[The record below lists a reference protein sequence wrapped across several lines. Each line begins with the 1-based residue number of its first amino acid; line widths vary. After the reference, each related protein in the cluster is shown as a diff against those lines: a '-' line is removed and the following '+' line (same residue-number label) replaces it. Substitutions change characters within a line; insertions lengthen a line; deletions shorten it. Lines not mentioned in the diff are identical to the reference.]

1 MKWILLSDTN
11 QSVPSVFQYH
21 HICQND
27 NQTFCFYDENYL
39 CLCQEDHYRAEC
51 FILDI
56 EHDNCSKC
64 FSGGKCLQGDLKDSN
79 DFICFCPSCYEGH
92 RCEFSMQAFSFTL
105 DSLLVNYSKEV
116 KIVYV
121 SIVCL
126 LFIIGLFNNICSF
139 VTFKRPTPRKF
150 GVGNYLLIVSC
161 LNQIAL
167 FCLLFKFIE
176 ITIGI
181 IDVGSCKAI
190 SYSLSAM
197 TRSTYWLTS
206 WITVDRLLMILFPTS
221 SFVKNPRLSI
231 GISVLTLIIL
241 FVMHVH
247 EIIYYTIIEHVS
259 TGLSI
264 CVTNFDTK
272 LISNY
277 NRISTLIHYL
287 FPFFIQVIC
296 ITLLIVL
303 VARSR
308 MKTAGHRMTFGEVL
322 KKQFETQK
330 ELYVTPTIIILSGLP
345 QTILTFSFACTQ
357 LNDLQRHALL
367 CSYLLS
373 YGPQVLGFILYVL
386 PPTTYKKEFYSTFIG
401 KKFLKWMLSKKTN
414 KTTILKTKIK
424 A

>member
-1 MKWILLSDTN
+1 MPD
-11 QSVPSVFQYH
+11 
-21 HICQND
+21 
-27 NQTFCFYDENYL
+27 
-39 CLCQEDHYRAEC
+39 
-51 FILDI
+51 
-56 EHDNCSKC
+56 
-64 FSGGKCLQGDLKDSN
+64 
-79 DFICFCPSCYEGH
+79 
-92 RCEFSMQAFSFTL
+92 
-105 DSLLVNYSKEV
+105 VNYSKEV
-116 KIVYV
+116 KIIYV

-139 VTFKRPTPRKF
+139 VTFKRRTPRKF

-176 ITIGI
+176 ITVGI
-181 IDVGSCKAI
+181 VDVGSCKAI
-190 SYSLSAM
+190 SYFLSVM

-221 SFVKNPRLSI
+221 SFVKNPRLSL
-231 GISVLTLIIL
+231 GISILTLIIL
-241 FVMHVH
+241 FVMHIH
-247 EIIYYTIIEHVS
+247 EIIYYTIIEHLS

-287 FPFFIQVIC
+287 FPFFIQIIC
-296 ITLLIVL
+296 ITLLIIL
-303 VARSR
+303 AARSR
-308 MKTAGHRMTFGEVL
+308 MKTAGQKMTFGEVL

-330 ELYVTPTIIILSGLP
+330 ELYVTPTIIVLSSLP

-357 LNDLQRHALL
+357 LNDFQRHTLL

-373 YGPQVLGFILYVL
+373 YAPQVLGFILYVL
-386 PPTTYKKEFYSTFIG
+386 PSTSYKKEFSETFIG
-401 KKFLKWMLSKKTN
+401 KKSLKWVLNKKKIKTN
-414 KTTILKTKIK
+414 IMKRKTKT
-424 A
+424 

>member
-1 MKWILLSDTN
+1 MKLILLSDTN

-21 HICQND
+21 HICRND
-27 NQTFCFYDENYL
+27 NQTFCFYDENYF
-39 CLCQEDHYRAEC
+39 CICQEDHYRAEC

-56 EHDNCSKC
+56 EYDRCRKC
-64 FSGGKCLQGDLKDSN
+64 LSGGKCLQGDLKTPN
-79 DFICFCPSCYEGH
+79 DFICFCPSCYQGH
-92 RCEFSMQAFSFTL
+92 RCEFSMQAFGFTL

-116 KIVYV
+116 KIIYV

-139 VTFKRPTPRKF
+139 VTFQRPAPRKF

-167 FCLLFKFIE
+167 FSLLFKFIE
-176 ITIGI
+176 ITVGI

-190 SYSLSAM
+190 SYSLSIM

-221 SFVKNPRLSI
+221 SFVKNPRLSL
-231 GISVLTLIIL
+231 GISVLTLLIL
-241 FVMHVH
+241 FVMHIH
-247 EIIYYTIIEHVS
+247 EIIYYTIIEHLS

-287 FPFFIQVIC
+287 FPFFIQIIC

-308 MKTAGHRMTFGEVL
+308 MKTAGHKMTFGEVL

-330 ELYVTPTIIILSGLP
+330 ELYVTPTIIVLSSLP
-345 QTILTFSFACTQ
+345 QTILTFSFACTE
-357 LNDLQRHALL
+357 LNNFQRHTLL

-386 PPTTYKKEFYSTFIG
+386 PSTTYKKEFYDTFIG
-401 KKFLKWMLSKKTN
+401 KFVNLMLNKKKSNTN
-414 KTTILKTKIK
+414 IMKRKTKT
-424 A
+424 

>member
-1 MKWILLSDTN
+1 MLSDIDD
-11 QSVPSVFQYH
+11 SVPSVFKYN
-21 HICQND
+21 HICRND
-27 NQTFCFYDENYL
+27 TQRVCFYDENYF
-39 CLCQEDHYRAEC
+39 CICQHDHYRVEC
-51 FILDI
+51 FINDI
-56 EHDNCSKC
+56 EYDHCSKC
-64 FSGGKCLQGDLKDSN
+64 LSGGKCLQGDLKDSN
-79 DFICFCPSCYEGH
+79 DFICLCPSCHQGH
-92 RCEFSMQAFSFTL
+92 RCEFSMQAFGFTI
-105 DSLLVNYSKEV
+105 DSLLVNYSKQV

-121 SIVCL
+121 SIVFL
-126 LFIIGLFNNICSF
+126 LFMIGLFNNICSLM
-139 VTFKRPTPRKF
+139 TFKRPTPRKF

-167 FCLLFKFIE
+167 LCLLFKFIE
-176 ITIGI
+176 ITVGI
-181 IDVGSCKAI
+181 LDIGSCK
-190 SYSLSAM
+190 SVPYFVSVM

-247 EIIYYTIIEHVS
+247 EIIYYTIIEDLS
-259 TGLSI
+259 TDLSI
-264 CVTNFDTK
+264 CVTNFDTR

-303 VARSR
+303 AARSR

-330 ELYVTPTIIILSGLP
+330 ELYVTPTIIIISALP
-345 QTILTFSFACTQ
+345 QTILTFSFSCAQ
-357 LNDLQRHALL
+357 LNDVQRHTLL

-373 YGPQVLGFILYVL
+373 YGPQVLGFLLYVL
-386 PPTTYKKEFYSTFIG
+386 PSTSYKKEFYETFIG
-401 KKFLKWMLSKKTN
+401 KNALKWTLNKK
-414 KTTILKTKIK
+414 K
-424 A
+424 